1 MTAIVIG
8 LLSVSAG
15 AVFSVG
21 FGALIVGDV
30 LMAFGVFIGIKGLL
44 VTLIET
50 LRADPTSEVATLPRP
65 AGRPGAYPA
74 PPRPMP
80 CRCAVLRGCR
90 RNRAGAM
97 RLSVALPIMLSAP
110 VPTLMPPVAAP
121 WRRRNLRNPDGWTGK
136 NDSGNDRPQGGAPF
150 GCTDDGLD
158 RPTLPVLPPPDDAP
172 RDALHRDG
180 DSPRRGAR

>member
-1 MTAIVIG
+1 MLDANIGSDGPKRPRCLPIPDMNRRKVVFNNLCGVMTMTAIVIG

-74 PPRPMP
+74 PPASH
-80 CRCAVLRGCR
+80 AVPLRGP
-90 RNRAGAM
+90 A
-97 RLSVALPIMLSAP
+97 
-110 VPTLMPPVAAP
+110 
-121 WRRRNLRNPDGWTGK
+121 
-136 NDSGNDRPQGGAPF
+136 GGA
-150 GCTDDGLD
+150 
-158 RPTLPVLPPPDDAP
+158 
-172 RDALHRDG
+172 
-180 DSPRRGAR
+180 